1 MKDRLTPNLPQ
12 GWKHWAESGES
23 QLFGLGVLIALSLYF
38 SVRMARSSDYNRK
51 EKQVWIIMLW
61 LFPVVSH
68 VLYLHHSWQ
77 TRKAR
82 LAAKPTMAEGGI
94 ENDKAQDS

>member
-38 SVRMARSSDYNRK
+38 SVRMASSSD
-51 EKQVWIIMLW
+51 
-61 LFPVVSH
+61 
-68 VLYLHHSWQ
+68 
-77 TRKAR
+77 
-82 LAAKPTMAEGGI
+82 
-94 ENDKAQDS
+94 